1 MGSQFKGTAIL
12 EEQTAN
18 AIKQWH
24 GGVKKKMK
32 KKGQDFSLSNNHS
45 CSSPISTSN
54 RTMDSPSDNNHHH
67 SQNDS
72 QDGIPSLLRNPTLS
86 DITSF
91 HGRIEIV
98 EDGAREISQH
108 VVPSTVIEIAG
119 VPDRIKNQT

>member
-1 MGSQFKGTAIL
+1 
-12 EEQTAN
+12 
-18 AIKQWH
+18 
-24 GGVKKKMK
+24 MK

-45 CSSPISTSN
+45 YSSPISTSN

-72 QDGIPSLLRNPTLS
+72 QDDIPSLLRNPTLS

-91 HGRIEIV
+91 HGQIEIV
-98 EDGAREISQH
+98 EDRAREISQH